1 MSRYHVE
8 NTPDGINISQ
18 HTAERL
24 YEHVDLIPYADAMT
38 RLDAG
43 EWDDDLNLAFEIARK
58 WGQSDY
64 DYTNH
69 DALLLWRWLIAY
81 AFNHEQRVANGTVT
95 VEWDPGEYREC
106 AVYQGEY
113 GAMNLYLSTERFAMA
128 NNIEG
133 ELIKK
138 YGAEQGTIIAIQF
151 YAAMRDENGG
161 LSEMGRKVL
170 SELHDSF
177 IKTLNES
184 GMPEAPTAH

>member
-8 NTPDGINISQ
+8 NIPDGINISQ

-24 YEHVDLIPYADAMT
+24 YGHVDLIPYADAMT

-64 DYTNH
+64 DYTHH
-69 DALLLWRWLIAY
+69 DALLLWRWVIAF

-95 VEWDPGEYREC
+95 VEWRPGEFREC

-113 GAMNLYLSTERFAMA
+113 GAMNLYLSAERFAMA

-133 ELIKK
+133 ALIEK
-138 YGAEQGTIIAIQF
+138 YGPEQGMMNAIQF
-151 YAAMRDENGG
+151 YTAMRGERGG
-161 LSEMGRKVL
+161 LSDMGREVL
-170 SELHDSF
+170 CELHDSF
-177 IKTLNES
+177 IKTLNDS

>member
-8 NTPDGINISQ
+8 NTPDGIKISQ
-18 HTAERL
+18 HTADRL
-24 YEHVDLIPYADAMT
+24 YAHVDLIPYADAMT

-43 EWDDDLNLAFEIARK
+43 EWDDDLDLAFEIARK

-64 DYTNH
+64 NYTHN
-69 DALLLWRWLIAY
+69 DALLLWRWVIAF
-81 AFNHEQRVANGTVT
+81 AFNCEQRVANGTVT
-95 VEWDPGEYREC
+95 VEWRPGEFREC

-133 ELIKK
+133 ALIEK
-138 YGAEQGTIIAIQF
+138 YGTEQGTLNAIEF
-151 YAAMRDENGG
+151 YAAMRGENGG

-170 SELHDSF
+170 SELHDGF
-177 IKTLNES
+177 IKELNDS

>member
-43 EWDDDLNLAFEIARK
+43 EWDDDLDLALAIIIK
-58 WGQSDY
+58 WCKSDSPY
-64 DYTNH
+64 SHH

-81 AFNHEQRVANGTVT
+81 AFDYEQREANGTVT
-95 VEWDPGEYREC
+95 VEWNPGEYREC

-133 ELIKK
+133 ALIKK
-138 YGAEQGTIIAIQF
+138 YGPEQGTMNAIRF

-177 IKTLNES
+177 IKELNES
-184 GMPEAPTAH
+184 GMPEAPTTH